1 MVDGPARSGG
11 FQWMY
16 ALLGLCFVALAVFR
30 LDEGSALWAAVFGL
44 AALAYAYLSVRFVLP
59 TRLGGMKPQE
69 AGQPG
74 SASASSEPTPEE
86 MRRALK
92 AYESRARGWLVISVA
107 GWLATVGVVLLT
119 PPLALVAAALSLFS
133 TYRFRRCRR
142 STRILR
148 CVLALSPDEAKGAE
162 DVVTKSSF
170 GVANKG
176 AS

>member
-1 MVDGPARSGG
+1 MVDGPAQAGG
-11 FQWMY
+11 FQWRY

-69 AGQPG
+69 AWQPG
-74 SASASSEPTPEE
+74 RASAPSEPTPEE

-92 AYESRARGWLVISVA
+92 TYESRARGWLVISAA

-133 TYRFRRCRR
+133 THRFRRCRR
-142 STRILR
+142 SVEILQR
-148 CVLALSPDEAKGAE
+148 ALALSPDEVKGAD
-162 DVVTKSSF
+162 DVVTQK
-170 GVANKG
+170 
-176 AS
+176 

>member
-1 MVDGPARSGG
+1 MVDGSQQSGG

-59 TRLGGMKPQE
+59 TRLGGMKLQE

-74 SASASSEPTPEE
+74 PASASSEPTPEE
-86 MRRALK
+86 MRRALQT
-92 AYESRARGWLVISVA
+92 YESRARGWLVISIA

-142 STRILR
+142 SERILR
-148 CVLALSPDEAKGAE
+148 RALAVFPHEAKGA
-162 DVVTKSSF
+162 DNVVTGK
-170 GVANKG
+170 
-176 AS
+176 

>member
-1 MVDGPARSGG
+1 MVDGSQQSGG

-16 ALLGLCFVALAVFR
+16 AALGLCFVALAVFR

-44 AALAYAYLSVRFVLP
+44 AALAYAYLSVRYVLP
-59 TRLGGMKPQE
+59 PSLGGVRPQG
-69 AGQPG
+69 AGQPDL
-74 SASASSEPTPEE
+74 ASAPSEPTPEE
-86 MRRALK
+86 MRRALQT
-92 AYESRARGWLVISVA
+92 YESRARGWLVISIA

-148 CVLALSPDEAKGAE
+148 CALAVSPHEAKGAD
-162 DVVTKSSF
+162 DVVTEK
-170 GVANKG
+170 
-176 AS
+176 

>member
-1 MVDGPARSGG
+1 MVDGSQQSGG

-69 AGQPG
+69 AGQQGP
-74 SASASSEPTPEE
+74 ASAPSEPTPEE
-86 MRRALK
+86 MRRSLRV
-92 AYESRARGWLVISVA
+92 YESRARGWLVISVV

-142 STRILR
+142 SARILR
-148 CVLALSPDEAKGAE
+148 RALAVSPDEAKYT
-162 DVVTKSSF
+162 DD
-170 GVANKG
+170 GVAQ
-176 AS
+176 A

>member
-1 MVDGPARSGG
+1 MVDGSEQSGG

-59 TRLGGMKPQE
+59 TRLGGMKLQE

-74 SASASSEPTPEE
+74 PASASSEPTPEE
-86 MRRALK
+86 MRRALEV
-92 AYESRARGWLVISVA
+92 YESRTRGWLAISVA
-107 GWLATVGVVLLT
+107 GWITAAGMILLS

-142 STRILR
+142 SVMILR
-148 CVLALSPDEAKGAE
+148 RALSVAPNEAKGAD
-162 DVVTKSSF
+162 DVVIQK
-170 GVANKG
+170 
-176 AS
+176 

>member
-1 MVDGPARSGG
+1 LVDGPAQAGG
-11 FQWMY
+11 FQWRY

-69 AGQPG
+69 VGQQGP
-74 SASASSEPTPEE
+74 ASAPSEPTPEE
-86 MRRALK
+86 MRRALRV
-92 AYESRARGWLVISVA
+92 YESRARGWLVISVV

-142 STRILR
+142 SERILR
-148 CVLALSPDEAKGAE
+148 RALAVSPDEAKGAE
-162 DVVTKSSF
+162 DVVTRK
-170 GVANKG
+170 
-176 AS
+176 

>member
-1 MVDGPARSGG
+1 MVDGSQQSGG
-11 FQWMY
+11 FQWIY

-59 TRLGGMKPQE
+59 TRLGGMKLQE

-74 SASASSEPTPEE
+74 PASASSEPTPEE
-86 MRRALK
+86 MRRALQT
-92 AYESRARGWLVISVA
+92 YGSRARGWLVISIA

-142 STRILR
+142 SERILR
-148 CVLALSPDEAKGAE
+148 RALAVSPCEAKGTD
-162 DVVTKSSF
+162 DVVTGK
-170 GVANKG
+170 
-176 AS
+176 

>member
-1 MVDGPARSGG
+1 MVDGSEQSSG

-74 SASASSEPTPEE
+74 PASAPSEPTPEE
-86 MRRALK
+86 MRRALQT
-92 AYESRARGWLVISVA
+92 YQSRARGWLVISIA

-133 TYRFRRCRR
+133 TYRFRRSRR
-142 STRILR
+142 SERILR
-148 CVLALSPDEAKGAE
+148 RALAVSPDEAKGAD
-162 DVVTKSSF
+162 DVVTRK
-170 GVANKG
+170 
-176 AS
+176 

>member
-1 MVDGPARSGG
+1 LVDGSEQSGG

-59 TRLGGMKPQE
+59 TRLGGMKLQE

-74 SASASSEPTPEE
+74 PASASSEPTPEE
-86 MRRALK
+86 MRRALQT
-92 AYESRARGWLVISVA
+92 YESRARGWLVISIA

-142 STRILR
+142 SERILR
-148 CVLALSPDEAKGAE
+148 RALAVFPHEAKGAD
-162 DVVTKSSF
+162 DVVTGK
-170 GVANKG
+170 
-176 AS
+176 

>member
-1 MVDGPARSGG
+1 LVDRSTQAGG

-16 ALLGLCFVALAVFR
+16 ALLGLCFIALAVFR
-30 LDEGSALWAAVFGL
+30 LDEGSDLWAAVFGL

-74 SASASSEPTPEE
+74 PASASSEPTPEE
-86 MRRALK
+86 MRRALQT
-92 AYESRARGWLVISVA
+92 YESRARGWLVISIA

-142 STRILR
+142 SERILR
-148 CVLALSPDEAKGAE
+148 RALIVSPHEAKGAD
-162 DVVTKSSF
+162 DVVTRK
-170 GVANKG
+170 
-176 AS
+176 